1 MHGIIGESGV
11 GKTTFVDLI
20 LGLLKPDQGQILL
33 NNKNISDTS
42 NFNLNNVAY
51 LPQDPIILDE
61 KIKLNISLE
70 EDKNLINKTNLKNS
84 MIKANFDKIVYDLP
98 NNIETPIGENGVRLS
113 GGQNKRLALAR
124 AFYFGKQIIIMDEAT
139 SSLDI
144 ESENYIA
151 EQLKQLK
158 RKLNIII
165 ISHHK
170 NILKHCDKIYKI
182 ENKKLNL
189 LEDEKLIQESLK

>member
-1 MHGIIGESGV
+1 M
-11 GKTTFVDLI
+11 
-20 LGLLKPDQGQILL
+20 
-33 NNKNISDTS
+33 
-42 NFNLNNVAY
+42 NNVAY

-70 EDKNLINKTNLKNS
+70 EDKNLISKDNLNNS

-98 NNIETPIGENGVRLS
+98 NKIETTIGENGIRLS

-158 RKLNIII
+158 KLTIII

-189 LEDEKLIQESLK
+189 LKEEKLIQFKMINDFKKLYNLYSDEFFNYDKSSVSRVYIDF